1 MDISLNSHEARVLG
15 VLIEKAYT
23 TPDQYPLSLNAAT
36 NACNQKSN
44 RDPVVDFSEAEVRIS
59 LQGLRMK
66 GLVGGA
72 VLAGSRVEKFRHNA
86 KEILK
91 VGERATAVLA
101 ELLLRGPQT
110 AGELRTRAKRMRDI
124 PSLEELST
132 TLEEL
137 RSAGFAAEIPG
148 GRATKYGQL
157 ICGELHPDGPSAAA
171 APASSSTAS
180 SSTAPPTP
188 ASSPLQN
195 APSPLEERVATLESE
210 MSELKAAVQKLVQE
224 LGA

>member
-23 TPDQYPLSLNAAT
+23 TPDQYPLSLNATT
-36 NACNQKSN
+36 NGCNQKSN
-44 RDPVVDFSEAEVRIS
+44 RDPQVDFSEAEVHIT

-66 GLVGGA
+66 GLAGGS

-91 VGERATAVLA
+91 IGERAIAVLA
-101 ELLLRGPQT
+101 ELMLRGPQT

-124 PSLEELST
+124 PSLEDLSAV
-132 TLEEL
+132 LDEL
-137 RSAGFAAEIPG
+137 RSAGLVREIPG

-157 ICGELHPDGPSAAA
+157 LCGELHPDGPDAAA
-171 APASSSTAS
+171 APPSRQPAPAPAASTAQ
-180 SSTAPPTP
+180 
-188 ASSPLQN
+188 SSPSASI
-195 APSPLEERVATLESE
+195 APAPLDARVTALESE
-210 MSELKAAVQKLVQE
+210 VRELKAAVQKLVEE